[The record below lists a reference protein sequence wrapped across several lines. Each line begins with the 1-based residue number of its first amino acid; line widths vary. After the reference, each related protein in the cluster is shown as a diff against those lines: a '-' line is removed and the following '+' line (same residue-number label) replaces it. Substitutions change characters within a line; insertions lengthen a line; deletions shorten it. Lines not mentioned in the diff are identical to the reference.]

1 MTLKRISLL
10 IGALLVLTIGLAPV
24 ARAQYADGFDIPDST
39 YRALHKPNKATFMS
53 SLVPGLGQ
61 YYNQK
66 YWKIPIIYGGFTGL
80 IYYASYNNYVYKKY
94 RREYKWATDPD
105 PNIQKKS
112 KYPAANTERLKD
124 TWRRYR
130 DICFIGIGALYLLQ
144 VIDANVFAY
153 MQDFEVNDDLSMR
166 VTPAVITPY
175 TNYAMNTGMGGAG
188 FRMPSCAPG
197 AEALGMRI
205 GFTF

>member
-39 YRALHKPNKATFMS
+39 YRAQHKPNKATFMS

-94 RREYKWATDPD
+94 RREYKWATDD
-105 PNIQKKS
+105 DERTVSQ
-112 KYPAANTERLKD
+112 YPAANTERLKD

-144 VIDANVFAY
+144 VIDANVDAHFF
-153 MQDFEVNDDLSMR
+153 DFTIDKDLSIKADPILMPDFTEVAGSR
-166 VTPAVITPY
+166 TSTPLGVNITVT
-175 TNYAMNTGMGGAG
+175 
-188 FRMPSCAPG
+188 F
-197 AEALGMRI
+197 
-205 GFTF
+205 

>member
-94 RREYKWATDPD
+94 RREYKWATDD
-105 PNIQKKS
+105 DDRTLSQ
-112 KYPAANTERLKD
+112 YPAANTERLKD

-144 VIDANVFAY
+144 VIDANVDAHFF
-153 MQDFEVNDDLSMR
+153 DFTIDKDLSIKADPMLMPDFTEVAGSR
-166 VTPAVITPY
+166 TSTPLGVNITVT
-175 TNYAMNTGMGGAG
+175 
-188 FRMPSCAPG
+188 F
-197 AEALGMRI
+197 
-205 GFTF
+205 

>member
-1 MTLKRISLL
+1 VTLKRISLL

-94 RREYKWATDPD
+94 RREYKWATDD
-105 PNIQKKS
+105 DDRTVSQ
-112 KYPAANTERLKD
+112 YPAANTERLKD

-144 VIDANVFAY
+144 VIDANVDAHFF
-153 MQDFEVNDDLSMR
+153 DFTIDKDLSIKADPMLMPDFTEVAGSR
-166 VTPAVITPY
+166 TSTPLGVNITVT
-175 TNYAMNTGMGGAG
+175 
-188 FRMPSCAPG
+188 F
-197 AEALGMRI
+197 
-205 GFTF
+205 

>member
-1 MTLKRISLL
+1 VALKRISLL
-10 IGALLVLTIGLAPV
+10 IGALLLIAAAPLTAH
-24 ARAQYADGFDIPDST
+24 AQYADGFDIPDST
-39 YRALHKPNKATFMS
+39 YRAQHKPNKATFMS

-94 RREYKWATDPD
+94 RREYKWATDD
-105 PNIQKKS
+105 DERTVS

-144 VIDANVFAY
+144 VIDANVDAHFF
-153 MQDFEVNDDLSMR
+153 DFTIDKDLSIKADPMLMPDFTEVAGSR
-166 VTPAVITPY
+166 TSTPLGVNITVT
-175 TNYAMNTGMGGAG
+175 
-188 FRMPSCAPG
+188 F
-197 AEALGMRI
+197 
-205 GFTF
+205 

>member
-1 MTLKRISLL
+1 MALKRISLL
-10 IGALLVLTIGLAPV
+10 IGALLLMAAAPLTAH
-24 ARAQYADGFDIPDST
+24 AQYADGFDIPDST

-61 YYNQK
+61 YYNQQ

-94 RREYKWATDPD
+94 RREYKWATDD
-105 PNIQKKS
+105 DDRTVS

-144 VIDANVFAY
+144 VIDANVDAHFF
-153 MQDFEVNDDLSMR
+153 DFTIDKDLSIKADPMLMPDFTEVAGSR
-166 VTPAVITPY
+166 TSTPLGVNITVT
-175 TNYAMNTGMGGAG
+175 
-188 FRMPSCAPG
+188 F
-197 AEALGMRI
+197 
-205 GFTF
+205 

>member
-1 MTLKRISLL
+1 MALKRISLL
-10 IGALLVLTIGLAPV
+10 IGALLLMAAAPLTAH
-24 ARAQYADGFDIPDST
+24 AQYADGFDIPDST
-39 YRALHKPNKATFMS
+39 YRAQHKPNKATFMS

-94 RREYKWATDPD
+94 RREYKWATDD
-105 PNIQKKS
+105 DDRTVSQ
-112 KYPAANTERLKD
+112 YPAANTERLKD

-144 VIDANVFAY
+144 VIDANVDAHFF
-153 MQDFEVNDDLSMR
+153 DFTIDKDLSIKADPMIMPDFTEVAGSR
-166 VTPAVITPY
+166 TSTPLGVNITVT
-175 TNYAMNTGMGGAG
+175 
-188 FRMPSCAPG
+188 F
-197 AEALGMRI
+197 
-205 GFTF
+205 

>member
-1 MTLKRISLL
+1 VTLKRISLL

-39 YRALHKPNKATFMS
+39 YRAQHKPNKATFMS

-94 RREYKWATDPD
+94 RREYKWATDD
-105 PNIQKKS
+105 DDRTVSQ
-112 KYPAANTERLKD
+112 YPAANTERLKD

-144 VIDANVFAY
+144 VIDANVDAHFF
-153 MQDFEVNDDLSMR
+153 DFTIDKDLSIKADPMLMPDFTEVAGSR
-166 VTPAVITPY
+166 TSTPLGVNITVT
-175 TNYAMNTGMGGAG
+175 
-188 FRMPSCAPG
+188 F
-197 AEALGMRI
+197 
-205 GFTF
+205 

>member
-10 IGALLVLTIGLAPV
+10 IGALLVLTIGLASV

-94 RREYKWATDPD
+94 RREYKWATDD
-105 PNIQKKS
+105 DDRTVSQ
-112 KYPAANTERLKD
+112 YPAANTERLKD

-144 VIDANVFAY
+144 VIDANVDAHFF
-153 MQDFEVNDDLSMR
+153 DFTIDKDLSIKADPMLMPDFTEVAGSR
-166 VTPAVITPY
+166 TSTPLGVNITVT
-175 TNYAMNTGMGGAG
+175 
-188 FRMPSCAPG
+188 F
-197 AEALGMRI
+197 
-205 GFTF
+205 

>member
-94 RREYKWATDPD
+94 RREYKWATDD
-105 PNIQKKS
+105 DDRTVSQ
-112 KYPAANTERLKD
+112 YPAANTERLKD

-144 VIDANVFAY
+144 VIDANVDAHFF
-153 MQDFEVNDDLSMR
+153 DFTIDKDLSIKADPMLMPDFTEVAGSR
-166 VTPAVITPY
+166 TSTPLGVNITVT
-175 TNYAMNTGMGGAG
+175 
-188 FRMPSCAPG
+188 F
-197 AEALGMRI
+197 
-205 GFTF
+205 

>member
-10 IGALLVLTIGLAPV
+10 IGALLVLTIGLAPI

-39 YRALHKPNKATFMS
+39 YRAQHKPNKATFMS

-144 VIDANVFAY
+144 VIDANVDAHFF
-153 MQDFEVNDDLSMR
+153 DFTIDKDLSIKADPMLMPDFTEVAGSR
-166 VTPAVITPY
+166 TSTPLGVNITVT
-175 TNYAMNTGMGGAG
+175 
-188 FRMPSCAPG
+188 F
-197 AEALGMRI
+197 
-205 GFTF
+205 

>member
-1 MTLKRISLL
+1 MALKRISLL
-10 IGALLVLTIGLAPV
+10 IGALLLIAAAPLTAH
-24 ARAQYADGFDIPDST
+24 AQYADGFDIPDST
-39 YRALHKPNKATFMS
+39 YRAQHKPNKATFMS

-94 RREYKWATDPD
+94 RREYKWATDD
-105 PNIQKKS
+105 DERTVS

-144 VIDANVFAY
+144 VIDANVDAHFF
-153 MQDFEVNDDLSMR
+153 DFTIDKDLSIKADPMLMPDFSEVAGSR
-166 VTPAVITPY
+166 TSTPLGVNITVT
-175 TNYAMNTGMGGAG
+175 
-188 FRMPSCAPG
+188 F
-197 AEALGMRI
+197 
-205 GFTF
+205 

>member
-1 MTLKRISLL
+1 MTIKRISLL

-144 VIDANVFAY
+144 VIDANVDAHFF
-153 MQDFEVNDDLSMR
+153 DFTIDKDLSIKADPMLMPDFTEVAGSR
-166 VTPAVITPY
+166 TSTPLGVNITVT
-175 TNYAMNTGMGGAG
+175 
-188 FRMPSCAPG
+188 F
-197 AEALGMRI
+197 
-205 GFTF
+205 

>member
-1 MTLKRISLL
+1 MALKRISLL
-10 IGALLVLTIGLAPV
+10 IGALLLMAVAPLTAH
-24 ARAQYADGFDIPDST
+24 AQYADGYDIPDST
-39 YRALHKPNKATFMS
+39 YRAQHKPNKATFMS

-94 RREYKWATDPD
+94 RREYKWATDD
-105 PNIQKKS
+105 DDRTVS

-144 VIDANVFAY
+144 VIDANVDAHFF
-153 MQDFEVNDDLSMR
+153 DFTIDKDLSIKADPMLMPDFTEVAGSR
-166 VTPAVITPY
+166 TSTPLGVNITVT
-175 TNYAMNTGMGGAG
+175 
-188 FRMPSCAPG
+188 F
-197 AEALGMRI
+197 
-205 GFTF
+205 

>member
-24 ARAQYADGFDIPDST
+24 ARVQYADGFDIPDST

-94 RREYKWATDPD
+94 RREYKWATDD
-105 PNIQKKS
+105 DERTVSQ
-112 KYPAANTERLKD
+112 YPAANTERLKD

-144 VIDANVFAY
+144 VIDANVDAHFF
-153 MQDFEVNDDLSMR
+153 DFTIDKDLSIKADPMIMPDFTEVAGSR
-166 VTPAVITPY
+166 TSTPLGVNITVT
-175 TNYAMNTGMGGAG
+175 
-188 FRMPSCAPG
+188 F
-197 AEALGMRI
+197 
-205 GFTF
+205 

>member
-1 MTLKRISLL
+1 MALKRISLL
-10 IGALLVLTIGLAPV
+10 IGALLLMAVAPMT
-24 ARAQYADGFDIPDST
+24 AHAQYADGFDIPDST
-39 YRALHKPNKATFMS
+39 YRTLHKPNKATFLS

-94 RREYKWATDPD
+94 RREYKWATDD
-105 PNIQKKS
+105 DDRTVS
-112 KYPAANTERLKD
+112 KYPAVNTERLKD

-144 VIDANVFAY
+144 VIDANVDAHFF
-153 MQDFEVNDDLSMR
+153 DFTIDKDLSIKADPMLMPDFTEVAGSR
-166 VTPAVITPY
+166 TSTPLGVNITVT
-175 TNYAMNTGMGGAG
+175 
-188 FRMPSCAPG
+188 F
-197 AEALGMRI
+197 
-205 GFTF
+205 

>member
-1 MTLKRISLL
+1 MILKRISLL
-10 IGALLVLTIGLAPV
+10 IGALLVMTASLPLTAH
-24 ARAQYADGFDIPDST
+24 AQYADGFDIPDST
-39 YRALHKPNKATFMS
+39 YRAQHKPNKATFMS

-94 RREYKWATDPD
+94 RREYKWATDD
-105 PNIQKKS
+105 DDRTVSQ
-112 KYPAANTERLKD
+112 YPAANTERLKD

-144 VIDANVFAY
+144 VIDANVDAHFF
-153 MQDFEVNDDLSMR
+153 DFTIDKDLSIKADPMLMPDFTEVAGSR
-166 VTPAVITPY
+166 TSTPLGVNITVT
-175 TNYAMNTGMGGAG
+175 
-188 FRMPSCAPG
+188 F
-197 AEALGMRI
+197 
-205 GFTF
+205 

>member
-94 RREYKWATDPD
+94 RREYKWATDD
-105 PNIQKKS
+105 DDRTVSQ
-112 KYPAANTERLKD
+112 YPAANTERLKD

-144 VIDANVFAY
+144 VIDANVDAHFF
-153 MQDFEVNDDLSMR
+153 DFTIDKDLSIKADPMIMPDFTEVAGSR
-166 VTPAVITPY
+166 TSTPLGVNITVT
-175 TNYAMNTGMGGAG
+175 
-188 FRMPSCAPG
+188 F
-197 AEALGMRI
+197 
-205 GFTF
+205 

>member
-1 MTLKRISLL
+1 MTRKDILL
-10 IGALLVLTIGLAPV
+10 SVSVILIMVIGMAKPA
-24 ARAQYADGFDIPDST
+24 AAQYADGYDIPDST

-80 IYYASYNNYVYKKY
+80 IYYASYNNFVYKKY
-94 RREYKWATDPD
+94 RREYKWATDD
-105 PNIQKKS
+105 DERTVSQ
-112 KYPAANTERLKD
+112 YPAANTERLKD

-144 VIDANVFAY
+144 VIDANVDAHFF
-153 MQDFEVNDDLSMR
+153 DFTIDKDLSIKADPMLMPDFTEVAGSR
-166 VTPAVITPY
+166 TSTPLGVNITVT
-175 TNYAMNTGMGGAG
+175 
-188 FRMPSCAPG
+188 F
-197 AEALGMRI
+197 
-205 GFTF
+205 

>member
-10 IGALLVLTIGLAPV
+10 IGALLVLTIGQVPV

-39 YRALHKPNKATFMS
+39 YRAQHKPNKATFMS

-94 RREYKWATDPD
+94 RREYKWATDD
-105 PNIQKKS
+105 DDRTVSQ
-112 KYPAANTERLKD
+112 YPAANTERLKD

-144 VIDANVFAY
+144 VIDANVDAHFF
-153 MQDFEVNDDLSMR
+153 DFTIDKDLSIKADPMIMPDFTEVAGSR
-166 VTPAVITPY
+166 TSTPLGVNITVT
-175 TNYAMNTGMGGAG
+175 
-188 FRMPSCAPG
+188 F
-197 AEALGMRI
+197 
-205 GFTF
+205 

>member
-80 IYYASYNNYVYKKY
+80 IYYASYNNFVYKKY
-94 RREYKWATDPD
+94 RREYKWATDD
-105 PNIQKKS
+105 DDRTVSQ
-112 KYPAANTERLKD
+112 YPAANTERLKD

-144 VIDANVFAY
+144 VIDANVDAHFF
-153 MQDFEVNDDLSMR
+153 DFTIDKDLSIKADPMLMPDFTEVAGSR
-166 VTPAVITPY
+166 TSTPLGVNITVT
-175 TNYAMNTGMGGAG
+175 
-188 FRMPSCAPG
+188 F
-197 AEALGMRI
+197 
-205 GFTF
+205 

>member
-94 RREYKWATDPD
+94 RREYKWATDD
-105 PNIQKKS
+105 DDRTVSQ
-112 KYPAANTERLKD
+112 YPAANTERLKD

-144 VIDANVFAY
+144 VIDANVDAHFF
-153 MQDFEVNDDLSMR
+153 DFTIDKDLSIKADPMIMPD
-166 VTPAVITPY
+166 VTEVAGSRTSTPLGVNITV
-175 TNYAMNTGMGGAG
+175 
-188 FRMPSCAPG
+188 
-197 AEALGMRI
+197 
-205 GFTF
+205 TF

>member
-24 ARAQYADGFDIPDST
+24 ARAQYTDGFDIPDST

-94 RREYKWATDPD
+94 RREYKWATDD
-105 PNIQKKS
+105 DDRTVSQ
-112 KYPAANTERLKD
+112 YPAANTERLKD

-144 VIDANVFAY
+144 VIDANVDAHFF
-153 MQDFEVNDDLSMR
+153 DFTIDKDLSIKADPMLMPDFTEVAGSR
-166 VTPAVITPY
+166 TSTPLGVNITVT
-175 TNYAMNTGMGGAG
+175 
-188 FRMPSCAPG
+188 F
-197 AEALGMRI
+197 
-205 GFTF
+205 

>member
-1 MTLKRISLL
+1 MALKRISLL
-10 IGALLVLTIGLAPV
+10 IGALLLMAVAPLTAH
-24 ARAQYADGFDIPDST
+24 AQYADGFDIPDST

-94 RREYKWATDPD
+94 RREYKWATDD
-105 PNIQKKS
+105 DDRTVSQ
-112 KYPAANTERLKD
+112 YPAANTERLKD

-144 VIDANVFAY
+144 VIDANVDAHFF
-153 MQDFEVNDDLSMR
+153 DFTIDKDLSIKADPMLMPDFTEVAGSR
-166 VTPAVITPY
+166 TSTPLGVNITVT
-175 TNYAMNTGMGGAG
+175 
-188 FRMPSCAPG
+188 F
-197 AEALGMRI
+197 
-205 GFTF
+205 

>member
-10 IGALLVLTIGLAPV
+10 IGALLLMAAAPLTAH
-24 ARAQYADGFDIPDST
+24 AQYADGFDIPDST

-144 VIDANVFAY
+144 VIDANVDAHFF
-153 MQDFEVNDDLSMR
+153 DFTIDKDLSIKADPMLMPDFTEVAGSR
-166 VTPAVITPY
+166 TSTPLGVNITVT
-175 TNYAMNTGMGGAG
+175 
-188 FRMPSCAPG
+188 F
-197 AEALGMRI
+197 
-205 GFTF
+205 

>member
-1 MTLKRISLL
+1 MTIKRISLL
-10 IGALLVLTIGLAPV
+10 IGVLLVLTIGLAPV

-80 IYYASYNNYVYKKY
+80 IYYASYNNFVYKKY

-144 VIDANVFAY
+144 VIDANVDAHFF
-153 MQDFEVNDDLSMR
+153 DFTIDKDLSIKADPVIMPDFTEVAGSR
-166 VTPAVITPY
+166 TSTPLGVNITVT
-175 TNYAMNTGMGGAG
+175 
-188 FRMPSCAPG
+188 F
-197 AEALGMRI
+197 
-205 GFTF
+205 

>member
-1 MTLKRISLL
+1 MALKRISLL
-10 IGALLVLTIGLAPV
+10 IGALLLMAVAPLTAH
-24 ARAQYADGFDIPDST
+24 AQYADGYDIPDST
-39 YRALHKPNKATFMS
+39 YHAMHKPNKATFMS

-61 YYNQK
+61 YYNQQ

-94 RREYKWATDPD
+94 RREYKWATDD
-105 PNIQKKS
+105 DDRTVS

-144 VIDANVFAY
+144 VIDANVDAHFF
-153 MQDFEVNDDLSMR
+153 DFTIDKDLSIKADPMLMPDFSEVAGSR
-166 VTPAVITPY
+166 TSTPLGVNITVT
-175 TNYAMNTGMGGAG
+175 
-188 FRMPSCAPG
+188 F
-197 AEALGMRI
+197 
-205 GFTF
+205 

>member
-94 RREYKWATDPD
+94 RREYKWATDD
-105 PNIQKKS
+105 DDRTVSQ
-112 KYPAANTERLKD
+112 YPAANTERLKD

-144 VIDANVFAY
+144 VIDANVDAHFF
-153 MQDFEVNDDLSMR
+153 DFTIDKDLSIKADPMLMPDFTEVAGSR
-166 VTPAVITPY
+166 RSTPLGINITVT
-175 TNYAMNTGMGGAG
+175 
-188 FRMPSCAPG
+188 F
-197 AEALGMRI
+197 
-205 GFTF
+205 

>member
-1 MTLKRISLL
+1 MKLKVALKRISLL
-10 IGALLVLTIGLAPV
+10 IGALLLIAAAPLTAH
-24 ARAQYADGFDIPDST
+24 AQYADGFDIPDST
-39 YRALHKPNKATFMS
+39 YRAQHKPNKATFMS

-94 RREYKWATDPD
+94 RREYKWATDD
-105 PNIQKKS
+105 DERTVS

-144 VIDANVFAY
+144 VIDANVDAHFF
-153 MQDFEVNDDLSMR
+153 DFTIDKDLSIKADPMLMPDFTEVAGSR
-166 VTPAVITPY
+166 TSTPLGVNITVT
-175 TNYAMNTGMGGAG
+175 
-188 FRMPSCAPG
+188 F
-197 AEALGMRI
+197 
-205 GFTF
+205 

>member
-39 YRALHKPNKATFMS
+39 YRAQHKPNKATFMS

-94 RREYKWATDPD
+94 RQDYKWATDPD

-144 VIDANVFAY
+144 VIDANVDAHFF
-153 MQDFEVNDDLSMR
+153 DFTIDKDLSIKADPMLMPDFTEVAGSR
-166 VTPAVITPY
+166 TSTPLGVNITVT
-175 TNYAMNTGMGGAG
+175 
-188 FRMPSCAPG
+188 F
-197 AEALGMRI
+197 
-205 GFTF
+205 

>member
-1 MTLKRISLL
+1 MTRKDILL
-10 IGALLVLTIGLAPV
+10 SVSVILILVIGMAKPAS
-24 ARAQYADGFDIPDST
+24 AQYADGYDIPDST

-80 IYYASYNNYVYKKY
+80 IYYASYNNFVYKKY
-94 RREYKWATDPD
+94 RREYKWATDD
-105 PNIQKKS
+105 DERTVSQ
-112 KYPAANTERLKD
+112 YPAANTERLKD

-144 VIDANVFAY
+144 VVDANVDAHFF
-153 MQDFEVNDDLSMR
+153 DFTIDKDLSIKADPMLMPDFSEVAGSR
-166 VTPAVITPY
+166 TSTPLGVNITVT
-175 TNYAMNTGMGGAG
+175 
-188 FRMPSCAPG
+188 F
-197 AEALGMRI
+197 
-205 GFTF
+205 

>member
-1 MTLKRISLL
+1 MTRKDILL
-10 IGALLVLTIGLAPV
+10 SVSVILILVIGMAKPAS
-24 ARAQYADGFDIPDST
+24 AQYADGYDIPDST

-80 IYYASYNNYVYKKY
+80 IYYASYNNFVYKKY
-94 RREYKWATDPD
+94 RREYKWATDD
-105 PNIQKKS
+105 DERTVSQ
-112 KYPAANTERLKD
+112 YPAANTERLKD

-144 VIDANVFAY
+144 VVDANVDAHFF
-153 MQDFEVNDDLSMR
+153 DFTIDKDLSIKADPMLMPDFTEVAGSR
-166 VTPAVITPY
+166 TSTPLGVNITVT
-175 TNYAMNTGMGGAG
+175 
-188 FRMPSCAPG
+188 F
-197 AEALGMRI
+197 
-205 GFTF
+205 

>member
-1 MTLKRISLL
+1 MTLKHISLL
-10 IGALLVLTIGLAPV
+10 IGALLVLTIGLAPA

-80 IYYASYNNYVYKKY
+80 IYYASYNNFVYKKY
-94 RREYKWATDPD
+94 RREYKWATDD
-105 PNIQKKS
+105 DERTVSQ
-112 KYPAANTERLKD
+112 YPAANTERLKD

-144 VIDANVFAY
+144 VIDANVDAHFF
-153 MQDFEVNDDLSMR
+153 DFTIDKDLSIKADPMLMPDFTEVAGSR
-166 VTPAVITPY
+166 TSTPLGVNITVT
-175 TNYAMNTGMGGAG
+175 
-188 FRMPSCAPG
+188 F
-197 AEALGMRI
+197 
-205 GFTF
+205 

>member
-1 MTLKRISLL
+1 MNLKRISLL
-10 IGALLVLTIGLAPV
+10 IGTLLVLAVLPLSAH
-24 ARAQYADGFDIPDST
+24 AQYADGFDIPDST

-61 YYNQK
+61 YYNQQ

-94 RREYKWATDPD
+94 RREYKWATDD
-105 PNIQKKS
+105 DERTVSQ
-112 KYPAANTERLKD
+112 YPAANTERLKD

-144 VIDANVFAY
+144 VIDANVDAHFF
-153 MQDFEVNDDLSMR
+153 DFTIDKDLSIKADPLLMPDFTEVAGSR
-166 VTPAVITPY
+166 TSTPLGVNITVT
-175 TNYAMNTGMGGAG
+175 
-188 FRMPSCAPG
+188 F
-197 AEALGMRI
+197 
-205 GFTF
+205 

>member
-94 RREYKWATDPD
+94 RREYKWATDD
-105 PNIQKKS
+105 DERTVS

-144 VIDANVFAY
+144 VIDANVDAHFF
-153 MQDFEVNDDLSMR
+153 DFTIDKDLSIKADPMLMPDFTEVAGSR
-166 VTPAVITPY
+166 TSTPLGVNITVT
-175 TNYAMNTGMGGAG
+175 
-188 FRMPSCAPG
+188 F
-197 AEALGMRI
+197 
-205 GFTF
+205 

>member
-94 RREYKWATDPD
+94 RREYKWATDD
-105 PNIQKKS
+105 DERTVSQ
-112 KYPAANTERLKD
+112 YPAANTERLKD

-144 VIDANVFAY
+144 VIDANVDAHFF
-153 MQDFEVNDDLSMR
+153 DFTIDKDLSIKADPMLMPDFTEVAGSR
-166 VTPAVITPY
+166 TSTPLGVNITVT
-175 TNYAMNTGMGGAG
+175 
-188 FRMPSCAPG
+188 F
-197 AEALGMRI
+197 
-205 GFTF
+205 